1 MRELPLS
8 NGQVALVDENDYYKL
23 LKYKWVATSFY
34 TGRFYARNQKHGL
47 LHKFILRDNPNEVFN
62 VTFKNGNTLDCR
74 RENLIKSNS
83 KIVDP
88 EIQIIKKS
96 AQIGLFAPDNISG
109 SHKTNQIISDNVSG
123 VKEKIV
129 YEAKYI
135 SPEGRVFNFGTFET
149 KEEAQDNYDRMI
161 KMIPR

>member
-1 MRELPLS
+1 MKELPLT
-8 NGQVALVDENDYYKL
+8 NGQVALVDENDYYRL
-23 LKYKWVATSFY
+23 LKYKWTATSFY
-34 TGRFYARNQKHGL
+34 TGRFYAKNQKHGL
-47 LHKFILRDNPNEVFN
+47 LHKFIMREDPNEVFN

-83 KIVDP
+83 KIMNP
-88 EIQIIKKS
+88 EMQIIKKS
-96 AQIGLFAPDNISG
+96 EQVGLFAQGDING
-109 SHKTNQIISDNVSG
+109 SEKTNQIISDNISG

-135 SPEGRVFNFGTFET
+135 NPEGRVFNFGTYET
-149 KEEAQDNYDRMI
+149 KEEAQENYDKMI